1 MANNSENT
9 PYFNNVGQINSE
21 INGLVVV
28 SGGGGEDYTGVA
40 GDNITVTI
48 DNIQRNIGA
57 TLNQVQ
63 YASKQ
68 DFPDVGSE
76 KLIYIDKS
84 DNSLW
89 RYDSSEQDY
98 IEVSSKADLTN
109 YYTKQEV
116 DNLFDTRIASKTQ
129 VGGVYAFYDDEGD
142 FDIWLNDPMEVN
154 YTYENGVYDISTL
167 NYTEQNGIYN
177 IGGNE

>member
-1 MANNSENT
+1 MAEITNN
-9 PYFNNVGQINSE
+9 PYLNNVGQIDSE
-21 INGLVVV
+21 IEGLVVV
-28 SGGGGEDYTGVA
+28 TSEDGYYGVPS
-40 GDNITVTI
+40 DNINVTV
-48 DNIQRNIGA
+48 DP
-57 TLNQVQ
+57 NQKSIKAELVQTQ

-68 DFPDVGSE
+68 DFPETGSE
-76 KLIYIDKS
+76 KLIYVDKS

-167 NYTEQNGIYN
+167 NFTEQNGIYN